1 MINIISKNELDE
13 KIRQIKQNELSA
25 QELIDCLDSKQMY
38 IISNTIIKLAE
49 LKINNSL
56 VIAKLQNLA
65 QYMGE
70 RYAFAEGIGIG
81 HFAMATL
88 SIFNTYESLKVYHET
103 LKNLKDIDIER
114 IKKAILILNDLID
127 NDIKGGYLI

>member
-1 MINIISKNELDE
+1 MIKINSKNELDE
-13 KIRQIKQNELSA
+13 KIRQIKQNELSI

-38 IISNTIIKLAE
+38 IISNTIIKLVK
-49 LKINNSL
+49 LKIDNSL
-56 VIAKLQNLA
+56 VISKLQNLT

-70 RYAFAEGIGIG
+70 RYTFAEGIGIG

-88 SIFNTYESLKVYHET
+88 SIFNTIDSLDVYHEI
-103 LKNLKDIDIER
+103 LKNLSDIDIDR

-127 NDIKGGYLI
+127 NDVKENKG

>member
-1 MINIISKNELDE
+1 MIKIISKNELDE
-13 KIRQIKQNELSA
+13 KIRQIKQNELSV

-38 IISNTIIKLAE
+38 IISNTIIQLVK

-56 VIAKLQNLA
+56 VIAKLQNLT

-88 SIFNTYESLKVYHET
+88 SIFNTSDSLYAYHET
-103 LKNLKDIDIER
+103 LKNLMDIDIER
-114 IKKAILILNDLID
+114 IKKATLILNDLID
-127 NDIKGGYLI
+127 NDIKEDKG

>member
-1 MINIISKNELDE
+1 MIKIISKSELDE
-13 KIRQIKQNELSA
+13 KIRQIKQNELSV

-38 IISNTIIKLAE
+38 IISNTIIQLVK

-56 VIAKLQNLA
+56 VIAKLQNLT

-88 SIFNTYESLKVYHET
+88 SIFNTSDSLYVYHET
-103 LKNLKDIDIER
+103 LKNLMDIDIER
-114 IKKAILILNDLID
+114 VKKATLILNDLID
-127 NDIKGGYLI
+127 NDIKEDKG

>member
-1 MINIISKNELDE
+1 MIKIISKNELDE
-13 KIRQIKQNELSA
+13 KIRQIKQNELSV

-38 IISNTIIKLAE
+38 IISNTIIQLVK
-49 LKINNSL
+49 LKINHPL
-56 VIAKLQNLA
+56 VIAKLQNLT

-88 SIFNTYESLKVYHET
+88 SIFNTSDSLYVYHET
-103 LKNLKDIDIER
+103 LKNLMDIDIER
-114 IKKAILILNDLID
+114 IKKATLILNDLID
-127 NDIKGGYLI
+127 NDIKEDKG

>member
-1 MINIISKNELDE
+1 MIKIISKNELDE
-13 KIRQIKQNELSA
+13 KIRQIKQNELSV

-38 IISNTIIKLAE
+38 IISNTIIQLVK

-56 VIAKLQNLA
+56 VIAKLQNLT

-88 SIFNTYESLKVYHET
+88 SIFNTSDSLYVYHET
-103 LKNLKDIDIER
+103 LKNLMDIDIER
-114 IKKAILILNDLID
+114 IKKATLILNDLID
-127 NDIKGGYLI
+127 NDIKEDKG

>member
-1 MINIISKNELDE
+1 MIKIISKNELDE
-13 KIRQIKQNELSA
+13 KIRQIKQNELSV

-38 IISNTIIKLAE
+38 IISNTIIQLVK

-56 VIAKLQNLA
+56 VIAKLQNLT

-88 SIFNTYESLKVYHET
+88 SIFNTSDSLYVYHET
-103 LKNLKDIDIER
+103 LKNLMDIDIER
-114 IKKAILILNDLID
+114 IK
-127 NDIKGGYLI
+127 